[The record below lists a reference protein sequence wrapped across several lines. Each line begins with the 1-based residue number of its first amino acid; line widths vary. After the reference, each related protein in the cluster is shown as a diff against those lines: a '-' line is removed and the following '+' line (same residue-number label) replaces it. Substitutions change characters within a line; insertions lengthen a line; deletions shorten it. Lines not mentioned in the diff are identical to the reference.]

1 MSDVLPASFYQRADA
16 LVVARDLLGCLL
28 VSEID
33 GHRTAG
39 RIVETE
45 AYDGRREAATRQHLA
60 RRSQQ
65 SKMLFAVGGR
75 AYVYKVYRVHRL
87 FNIVTGPADY
97 PAAVLIRAVAPVVGE
112 EAMRARRPKGKLT
125 AGPAMLSQALGI
137 DVGHNGHDL
146 TQRQV
151 LWLEAADAPVPEA
164 AVVAGPRVGIDYA
177 GADAALPW
185 RLALRDDP
193 WVSRPRP

>member
-1 MSDVLPASFYQRADA
+1 MPSVLTPDFYGRADVLTI
-16 LVVARDLLGCLL
+16 ARELLGCLL

-65 SKMLFAVGGR
+65 SKMLFAPGGR
-75 AYVYKVYRVHRL
+75 AYVYKVYRIHRL
-87 FNIVTGPADY
+87 FNIVTGPENY
-97 PAAVLIRAVAPVVGE
+97 PAAVLIRAVAPVAGQ
-112 EAMRARRPKGKLT
+112 EAMRTRRPKGKLT
-125 AGPAMLSQALGI
+125 AGPAMLSQAFGI
-137 DVGHNGHDL
+137 DVEHSGHDL
-146 TQRQV
+146 TQAQT

-164 AVVAGPRVGIDYA
+164 AVIAGPRVGIGYA

-193 WVSRPRP
+193 WVSQPRL